1 MDVLEKLLIL
11 QARLTSPRSGPKRP
25 LPQGCPRRGPCA
37 QAGPNRP
44 SRGRQ
49 LGDSP
54 TPSGGTVWPP
64 ARLPEV
70 TQGTNPCALAC
81 EAAAPKTRTTAVL
94 WAPAGGGEPGRSRRG
109 DPEAAVLCAADRRP
123 HVLT

>member
-25 LPQGCPRRGPCA
+25 LPQGCPRRG

-54 TPSGGTVWPP
+54 TPSGGTVWPQ

-109 DPEAAVLCAADRRP
+109 DPEAAVLRAADRRP